1 MSEICCS
8 RELPH
13 WWHLRCASRIL
24 RQGGVVAYPT
34 EAVFGLG
41 CDPSNR
47 AAVEHLL
54 RIKGRPPSKGLV
66 LIAGHYSQLEP
77 YLLPLSPSAM
87 RTVFARWPGATT
99 WLLPAR
105 SGIPYWL
112 TGGGAKLAVR
122 VTAHALAAALC
133 DWSGGALVS
142 TSANRTG
149 LPPARDAL
157 AVRKHFGVSLDY
169 ILPGCVGG
177 AERPSEIIDA
187 QTGKVLRA
195 S

>member
-1 MSEICCS
+1 MIEVCRN

-13 WWHLRCASRIL
+13 SWHLRRASAIL
-24 RQGGVVAYPT
+24 REGGIVAYPT

-41 CDPSNR
+41 CDPLDG
-47 AAVEHLL
+47 AAVETLL
-54 RIKGRPPSKGLV
+54 RLKCRSPKKGLILV
-66 LIAGHYSQLEP
+66 AAHYSQLEP
-77 YLLPLSPSAM
+77 YLRPLSRREMHA
-87 RTVFARWPGATT
+87 VGARWPGATT

-105 SGIPYWL
+105 SETPYWL
-112 TGGGAKLAVR
+112 TGGGARLAVR

-133 DWSGGALVS
+133 DCFGGALVS
-142 TSANRTG
+142 TSANRSG
-149 LPPARDAL
+149 LPPARNSL
-157 AVRKHFGVSLDY
+157 AVRKYFGNSLDY

-177 AERPSEIIDA
+177 AERPSEIIDL